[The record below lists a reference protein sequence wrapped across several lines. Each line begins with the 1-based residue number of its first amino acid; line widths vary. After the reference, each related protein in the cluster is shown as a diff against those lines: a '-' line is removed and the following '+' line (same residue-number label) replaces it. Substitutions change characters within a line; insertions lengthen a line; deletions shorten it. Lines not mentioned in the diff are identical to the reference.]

1 MVKAVKMEWQRLS
14 HAPPL
19 PGTGPHLT
27 LAPEGNSS
35 LTKDNNM
42 IENPLPDIDSWV
54 LFFANN
60 SLPVLR
66 VTKRRI
72 EEMRA
77 NLDHVDARELARVI
91 LQDPIM
97 TVRVLAFTQPIRGRS
112 LQHDITTIASAVMM
126 AGIEPFFNRF
136 TDLLTVEDQLKGAD
150 THALLGILQIIRR
163 AQRAADYAQEWAIWR
178 HDVNM
183 EEVRIAAL
191 LHDLAEILV
200 WCSAPALGLDILNR
214 QQNQPGLRSAEAQRQ
229 VLGLTFQDIQLEL
242 CRIWQ
247 LPELLRHLIGEENSV
262 HPRVSNV
269 ALAVRLAR
277 HSAHG
282 WEDAALPDDYRD
294 IGQLLNIT
302 PEAVRQRLGLE
313 PMPAREADGE
323 SI

>member
-1 MVKAVKMEWQRLS
+1 
-14 HAPPL
+14 
-19 PGTGPHLT
+19 
-27 LAPEGNSS
+27 
-35 LTKDNNM
+35 M
-42 IENPLPDIDSWV
+42 IERPLPDIDSWV
-54 LFFANN
+54 LFFSNN

-72 EEMRA
+72 DEMRA
-77 NLDHVDARELARVI
+77 NIERVDARELARVI

-97 TVRVLAFTQPIRGRS
+97 TVRVLAYTQPFRGRS

-126 AGIEPFFNRF
+126 SGIEPFFNRF
-136 TDLLTVEDQLKGAD
+136 TELLTVEDQLKGCD
-150 THALLGILQIIRR
+150 PHALLGILQIIRR

-178 HDVNM
+178 HDINM

-200 WCSAPALGLDILNR
+200 WCSAPTLGLDIFSR
-214 QQNQPGLRSAEAQRQ
+214 QQAQPGLRSADAQRQ
-229 VLGLTFQDIQLEL
+229 VLGLSFQDIQLEL

-247 LPELLRHLIGEENSV
+247 LPPLLRNLIDDENSEQ
-262 HPRVSNV
+262 PRFQNV
-269 ALAVRLAR
+269 NLAVRLAR

-294 IGQLLNIT
+294 IGRLLNIT

-323 SI
+323 LA